1 MDGHSTDHAFH
12 AHSPDHAFHVTGP
25 EKVTFNGY
33 GTLVGVLV
41 CLHVAALAVWLGILG
56 IQHLKKRTGP
66 VPTWLK
72 ESVH

>member
-1 MDGHSTDHAFH
+1 MALPPSLVDHH
-12 AHSPDHAFHVTGP
+12 HPDHAHFITGP

-41 CLHVAALAVWLGILG
+41 CLHVAAVAVWLAMLG
-56 IQHLKKRTGP
+56 FQYLKARTGP
-66 VPTWLK
+66 APKWLK